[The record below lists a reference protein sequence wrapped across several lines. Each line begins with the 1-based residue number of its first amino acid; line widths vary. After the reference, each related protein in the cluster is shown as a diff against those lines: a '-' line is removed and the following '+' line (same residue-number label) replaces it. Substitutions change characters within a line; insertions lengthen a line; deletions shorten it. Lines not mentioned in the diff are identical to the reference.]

1 VVTGPSSSGSDTSG
15 TGDEVFPRLTNNVYD
30 GRYIDR
36 NKDVDTES
44 QPLVTPGFNGR
55 TEVETPIDP
64 P

>member
-1 VVTGPSSSGSDTSG
+1 
-15 TGDEVFPRLTNNVYD
+15 VFPRLTKDVYD

-36 NKDVDTES
+36 NKDVDTET
-44 QPLVTPGFNGR
+44 QPLVILGVNGR